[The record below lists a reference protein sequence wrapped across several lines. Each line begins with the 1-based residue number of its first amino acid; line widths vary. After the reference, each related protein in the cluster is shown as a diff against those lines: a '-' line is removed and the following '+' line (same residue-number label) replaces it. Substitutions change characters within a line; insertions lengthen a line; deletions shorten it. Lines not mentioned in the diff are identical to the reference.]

1 MNCSTPTFTQLLEL
15 KESARN
21 YLAPLSPFEQPPRS
35 SPEVMG
41 LGSNVGHPGLARGS
55 LLSPQKGLGLGLGL
69 ALSKWVVAVTR
80 EELAADTA
88 DSVFFAG

>member
-1 MNCSTPTFTQLLEL
+1 
-15 KESARN
+15 
-21 YLAPLSPFEQPPRS
+21 
-35 SPEVMG
+35 MG
-41 LGSNVGHPGLARGS
+41 LGSKVGHPSLARGS